1 MCRSFFWQLTCL
13 VLPHEQC
20 TLLQP
25 NSIWRA
31 DSTLGTCSLVESI
44 LHLEPIEVLFPI
56 NLLKTDSVLCFETD
70 LCFQLFLRLLK
81 NSYIYPLSQ
90 LFRNLFSFWN
100 CNYTSIVIIMPSLM
114 TLLLS
119 IDWRIHFIMFEA
131 CLWFYARELYSV
143 SILEFRQYV
152 VSSVFD
158 MTLSNVLRNI
168 CNLTIKRM

>member
-1 MCRSFFWQLTCL
+1 MIRAGCSSGWEDLLLKVSCYVSSEFLMCRSFFWQLTCL

-20 TLLQP
+20 ILLQP

-44 LHLEPIEVLFPI
+44 LHLEPIEVWFPI
-56 NLLKTDSVLCFETD
+56 NFLKTDSVLCFETD

-81 NSYIYPLSQ
+81 NSYINPLSQ

-119 IDWRIHFIMFEA
+119 IDWWIHFIMFEA
-131 CLWFYARELYSV
+131 CLWFYARELYLV
-143 SILEFRQYV
+143 SILEFR
-152 VSSVFD
+152 
-158 MTLSNVLRNI
+158 
-168 CNLTIKRM
+168 